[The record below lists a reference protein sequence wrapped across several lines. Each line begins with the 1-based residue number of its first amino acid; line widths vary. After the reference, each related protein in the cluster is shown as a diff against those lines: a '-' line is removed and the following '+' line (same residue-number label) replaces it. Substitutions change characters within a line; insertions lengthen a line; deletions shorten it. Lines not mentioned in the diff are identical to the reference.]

1 MEAVAPALTTAAM
14 LDVPPERALSKEEEL
29 ELEDGSSATDEL
41 VDQTNLLPPSR
52 IILVFFAL
60 GTGVLLSILE
70 ASIMAT
76 SLSTIS
82 AALGAG
88 TKGSWIVTSY
98 LLAQCALCPCW
109 GRLSDILGEFVCCW
123 IPEDADTPFSQG
135 RKVLLLF
142 CLGEFLLSS
151 LACSLVCLFLLSHT

>member
-1 MEAVAPALTTAAM
+1 MEGVAPALTTAAV
-14 LDVPPERALSKEEEL
+14 LDVPPERVLNKEEEL
-29 ELEDGSSATDEL
+29 ELGEDGASATDEL

-109 GRLSDILGEFVCCW
+109 GRLSDILGES
-123 IPEDADTPFSQG
+123 PSY
-135 RKVLLLF
+135 
-142 CLGEFLLSS
+142 
-151 LACSLVCLFLLSHT
+151 

>member
-1 MEAVAPALTTAAM
+1 MEGAAPVLTTAAV
-14 LDVPPERALSKEEEL
+14 LDVPRSKEQEEL
-29 ELEDGSSATDEL
+29 DSAAKDEL
-41 VDQTNLLPPSR
+41 FDQTNLLPPSR

-109 GRLSDILGEFVCCW
+109 GRLSDILGELHSRTTVSLRTLTL
-123 IPEDADTPFSQG
+123 DDRSQ
-135 RKVLLLF
+135 
-142 CLGEFLLSS
+142 
-151 LACSLVCLFLLSHT
+151 APPSLVPRRVSFGISRLFTGKLCYPISSRTR